1 VCEISTLGALMGVLG
16 VGEIRAVGPGADAAT
31 SAENDSSLENTNEA
45 TGLPHLQGYT
55 FQTICE
61 YLSHLPPTR
70 STLPDPSGLFVWTC
84 EAYVIRALAF
94 LEVEGALEMPCR
106 PEEMYEYTKG
116 IILKLRTE
124 KRRMDAERDGR
135 GAGAQK

>member
-16 VGEIRAVGPGADAAT
+16 VGEIRAVGPGAEAAT
-31 SAENDSSLENTNEA
+31 STEKDSSLENTNEA
-45 TGLPHLQGYT
+45 TGLPHLQDYI